1 MPAPAGAIVGLLPLY
16 LNLSILAVPN
26 VRASVP
32 FEIAYVLIVALLMAS
47 RIPHFSGK
55 RIGRVPREYVIVV
68 LFGFVTCILLL
79 AIFPMEML
87 IALSFIY
94 LSTIPFAIRRF
105 NAYAAQDAAR
115 QAGVAATQAPPIS
128 QTRT

>member
-1 MPAPAGAIVGLLPLY
+1 
-16 LNLSILAVPN
+16 
-26 VRASVP
+26 
-32 FEIAYVLIVALLMAS
+32 
-47 RIPHFSGK
+47 
-55 RIGRVPREYVIVV
+55 VIVV

-94 LSTIPFAIRRF
+94 LATIPFAIRRF
-105 NAYAAQDAAR
+105 NAYAAEDAAR

-128 QTRT
+128 QREHDRRIQRRCGCLRERPALMMNAQASRQAGAERRPGQFHKAAFLD